1 MATTMDSNHRMI
13 AKVLKDIEKQLACAN
28 ILKTEEIALTKFKL
42 GAITADAYNA
52 TMKNLDAALDE
63 IAKMSNEFSTNDDLK
78 L

>member
-1 MATTMDSNHRMI
+1 MAIIMDLNHRMI
-13 AKVLKDIEKQLACAN
+13 AEALKDIEKQLACAN

-42 GAITADAYNA
+42 GAITADEYIA

-63 IAKMSNEFSTNDDLK
+63 IAKMSNKFSINDDLE